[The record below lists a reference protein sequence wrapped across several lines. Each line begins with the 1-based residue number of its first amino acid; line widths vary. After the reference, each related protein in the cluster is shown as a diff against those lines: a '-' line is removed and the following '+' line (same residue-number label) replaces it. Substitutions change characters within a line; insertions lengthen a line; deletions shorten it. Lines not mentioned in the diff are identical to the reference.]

1 MTVITMSRTELSR
14 LRVMIDLADGRTRVE
29 DAASLMGLQ
38 RRQVY
43 RLLDAFRAHGPDA
56 LISKRRGKP
65 SNRAHGAVFRQT
77 CVAIVRERYEDF
89 GPTLAAE
96 KLAEVHGLPIGVETL
111 RQWMIEVR
119 HQGVALPYR
128 TFDRITRVDQGAIV
142 ENKRLSEAPARTA
155 RAKHMLSVG

>member
-29 DAASLMGLQ
+29 DAAALMGLQ

-65 SNRAHGAVFRQT
+65 SNRAHGAAFRQT
-77 CVAIVRERYEDF
+77 AWPSSASAMRISGRR
-89 GPTLAAE
+89 
-96 KLAEVHGLPIGVETL
+96 L
-111 RQWMIEVR
+111 RPRSWC
-119 HQGVALPYR
+119 
-128 TFDRITRVDQGAIV
+128 
-142 ENKRLSEAPARTA
+142 
-155 RAKHMLSVG
+155 